1 MKLYKKINIF
11 LTVVLSV
18 IYNFEYFLPDNIIQE
33 AEKTEIRN
41 ILDEYRLIEDAE
53 GLLIC

>member
-33 AEKTEIRN
+33 AEKTESRN

-53 GLLIC
+53 WLLIC

>member
-53 GLLIC
+53 WLLIC